1 MPHRPPDFPTSTVIL
16 IKEAQA
22 ARVAEHNRAVLAR
35 LHSHMNQSS
44 HRKEKQMQKGLF
56 DDCEGPIRGL
66 RLPLNAW
73 NVLDREKIT
82 TLAQLTAI
90 ADRIERF
97 PGIGAKTALAIRV
110 ELGRIAPLA
119 PSLPDPCQPQRLR
132 NP

>member
-1 MPHRPPDFPTSTVIL
+1 MPRRLPDFPTSTVIL

-35 LHSHMNQSS
+35 STLTSQSS
-44 HRKEKQMQKGLF
+44 NREEKQMHKGLF

-73 NVLDREKIT
+73 NVLDRENIT

-90 ADRIERF
+90 ADRIERL
-97 PGIGAKTALAIRV
+97 PGIGAKTALAIR
-110 ELGRIAPLA
+110 GRAWSYRP
-119 PSLPDPCQPQRLR
+119 P
-132 NP
+132 